1 MMSVY
6 NLKKSIERA
15 LDSLSKIQL
24 QDISEKK
31 DLKKSF
37 FNYKDRKI
45 SYLQDS
51 IKSNID
57 TIKNTTNELME
68 ALKLNKISDVKILKT
83 QELIKN
89 INLAYEKNNFINLKM
104 NLESL
109 HNIISSLNFTQQ
121 ELLFQKP
128 KNLPEEIRSEIL
140 ADIIEI
146 EKCFK
151 FGCYRSSVIMCGRIL
166 ETALHRKYYEI
177 TQNDLLEKAPGI
189 GLGKIIA
196 KLDELDIKF
205 DPGLTQQIHL
215 INQMRIF
222 SVHNKKDAFNPTEIQ
237 THAIILYTLDVIE
250 KLFKQ

>member
-6 NLKKSIERA
+6 NLKKSIERVIE
-15 LDSLSKIQL
+15 SLSKIQ
-24 QDISEKK
+24 QEDINQKH
-31 DLKKSF
+31 DLRKSF
-37 FNYKDRKI
+37 FNYKERKL

-51 IKSNID
+51 IKNNIE
-57 TIKNTTNELME
+57 TIKISLPDINE
-68 ALKLNKISDVKILKT
+68 ALRFDKSSEIKT
-83 QELIKN
+83 KKVQGLIKN
-89 INLAYEKNNFINLKM
+89 INFSYEKGDFAKLRIYLGE
-104 NLESL
+104 LGD
-109 HNIISSLNFTQQ
+109 IISNLNVPQKELIFT
-121 ELLFQKP
+121 KP
-128 KNLPEEIRSEIL
+128 KNTPGEIKSEIF
-140 ADIIEI
+140 ADISEI

-196 KLDELDIKF
+196 KLDELNIKF

-222 SVHNKKDAFNPTEIQ
+222 SVHNKKDTFNPTEIQ
-237 THAIILYTLDVIE
+237 THAIILYTLDIIE
-250 KLFKQ
+250 KLFNQ

>member
-1 MMSVY
+1 MSIY

-15 LDSLSKIQL
+15 LDSLSKIQIK
-24 QDISEKK
+24 DISEKK

-37 FNYKDRKI
+37 FSYKDRKI

-51 IKSNID
+51 IKSNLD

-68 ALKLNKISDVKILKT
+68 ALKLNKITDVKILKT

-89 INLAYEKNNFINLKM
+89 INLGYEKNNFINLKM
-104 NLESL
+104 DLESL
-109 HNIISSLNFTQQ
+109 YNIISSLNLPQQ
-121 ELLFQKP
+121 ELLFKNP
-128 KNLPEEIRSEIL
+128 KNIPEEVRSEIL
-140 ADIIEI
+140 VDINEI

-196 KLDELDIKF
+196 KLDELNIKF

-222 SVHNKKDAFNPTEIQ
+222 SVHNKKDVFNPTEIQ
-237 THAIILYTLDVIE
+237 THAIILYTLDIIE